1 MIVWKNNKVQM
12 RWNRQ
17 KRWYIRYIDSRTEYN
32 RRNVREVIASI
43 EFHIL
48 AETIKD
54 SLYK

>member
-1 MIVWKNNKVQM
+1 MIVWKNSKVQI

-17 KRWYIRYIDSRTEYN
+17 KRWFIRYIDSRTEYN
-32 RRNVREVIASI
+32 RINVREVIASI

-48 AETIKD
+48 AETIQD